1 MDMSEKLLRLKPA
14 AMSNGEWE
22 VRLELAALYRA
33 FDWLG
38 WTESIYNHIT
48 ARVPGAERLYL
59 INPYGLNYNEV
70 TATNLVKVNLA
81 GQSVDGSKYPVNL
94 AGFVIHSAI
103 HAAREDAHCIIH
115 THTTAGSA
123 VAVKRDGLSHDN
135 FYGSTLYGQVAYHDY
150 EGVTTDLAE
159 QPRLLKSLGDK
170 SILILRNHGL
180 LVACGSIPE
189 AYMYYWTVQRA
200 CEIQVATDAMRGDNI
215 PVSQRVLDDMPAR
228 TAAFRG
234 GPRPGG
240 LPFDALLRRAGIRYE
255 DIL

>member
-1 MDMSEKLLRLKPA
+1 MDMSEELLRLKPA
-14 AMSNGEWE
+14 AMSGEEWG

-48 ARVPGAERLYL
+48 ARVPGPGRHYL

-81 GQSVDGSKYPVNL
+81 GEAVDGSQYPVNK

-103 HAAREDAHCIIH
+103 HAARDDAHCIIH

-123 VAVKRDGLSHDN
+123 VAVKRDGLSYDN
-135 FYGSTLYGQVAYHDY
+135 FYGSTLYGMVAYHDY

-159 QPRLLKSLGDK
+159 QPRLVQSLGDK
-170 SILILRNHGL
+170 PILILRNHGL
-180 LVACGSIPE
+180 LVACPSIPA
-189 AYMYYWTVQRA
+189 AYMTYWTLQRA
-200 CEIQVATDAMRGDNI
+200 CEIQVATDAMRGDNL
-215 PVSQRVLDDMPAR
+215 PVSQRVLDEMPAR
-228 TAAFRG
+228 TAAFRT

-240 LPFDALLRRAGIRYE
+240 LPFDALLRRAGIRFQ

>member
-1 MDMSEKLLRLKPA
+1 MDLSEKLLRMKPA
-14 AMSNGEWE
+14 AMSGGEWE

-48 ARVPGAERLYL
+48 ARVPGGERHYL

-70 TATNLVKVNLA
+70 TATNLVKVDLA
-81 GQSVDGSKYPVNL
+81 GESVDGSTYPVNV

-115 THTTAGSA
+115 THTTAGAA
-123 VAVKRDGLSHDN
+123 VATKKAGLRHDN
-135 FYGSTLYGQVAYHDY
+135 FYGGILYGMVAYHDY
-150 EGVTTDLAE
+150 EGVTTDVGE
-159 QPRLLKSLGDK
+159 QPRLVKSLGGK

-180 LVACGSIPE
+180 LVTGPSITEAC
-189 AYMYYWTVQRA
+189 MNYWTLQRA
-200 CEIQVATDAMRGDNI
+200 CEIQVATDCMQGENLQVPQGVLEQM
-215 PVSQRVLDDMPAR
+215 PVR
-228 TAAFRG
+228 TAAFRS

-255 DIL
+255 DLI

>member
-1 MDMSEKLLRLKPA
+1 MDLSEKLLRLKPD
-14 AMSNGEWE
+14 AMSPEEWQI
-22 VRLELAALYRA
+22 RLELAALYRA

-48 ARVPGAERLYL
+48 ARVPGGERHYL
-59 INPYGLNYNEV
+59 INPFGLNYNEV

-81 GQSVDGSKYPVNL
+81 GETIDGSKYPVNK

-123 VAVKRDGLSHDN
+123 VATKKDGLRFEN
-135 FYGSTLYGQVAYHDY
+135 FYGAILYGQVAYHDF

-159 QPRLLKSLGDK
+159 QPRLVRSLGTK
-170 SILILRNHGL
+170 PILILRNHGL
-180 LVACGSIPE
+180 LVACPGIPE
-189 AYMYYWTVQRA
+189 AYSTYWTLQRA
-200 CEIQVATDAMRGDNI
+200 CEIQVASDAMRGDNLPI
-215 PVSQRVLDDMPAR
+215 PQRVLDETPAR
-228 TAAFRG
+228 NQAFRS

-255 DIL
+255 DLI